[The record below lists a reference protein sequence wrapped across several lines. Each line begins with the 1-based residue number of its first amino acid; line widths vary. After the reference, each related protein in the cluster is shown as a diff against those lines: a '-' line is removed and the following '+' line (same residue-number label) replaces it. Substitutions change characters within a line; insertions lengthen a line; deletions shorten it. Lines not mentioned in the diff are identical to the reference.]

1 MRIGINGKFLV
12 TKRTGVQRV
21 AYNLISEVLRVDNEN
36 EYFIFTGHQFKPHAQ
51 WVSDRVHIV
60 ASSINDG
67 VSFRNLWWEQFLLPR
82 LAKKYKI
89 DVLHSPAN
97 ISPILYRGRTV
108 VHIHDLC
115 FIVNPGWYSFGFRTW
130 YNFLIPRLLQRAD
143 IVTTNSNNSRN
154 DLIQYCGVE
163 PKKLRTLSW
172 AVDRDFLPAGGNEIR
187 EKENFEKEHQDY
199 ILYVGSLQPRK
210 NIKQLVMAFARFR
223 HLHPKS
229 RTKLILIG
237 GESPLFPEVK
247 LNSLE
252 FGDDILFKGFVSDS
266 ELRCFYRSARLF
278 VYPSFYEGFG
288 LPPLEAMAMGTP
300 VITSDSSSLPEVVGD
315 AACKVSPH
323 SVTKLAQA
331 ITEVLGDRALQRRLV
346 RKGYRRIMKFNW
358 VKVAKRTQLIYQEA
372 YTGKKV
378 DKDSWA
384 RITKQPDPDG
394 REAVC
399 ASNVGPTL

>member
-1 MRIGINGKFLV
+1 M
-12 TKRTGVQRV
+12 
-21 AYNLISEVLRVDNEN
+21 
-36 EYFIFTGHQFKPHAQ
+36 
-51 WVSDRVHIV
+51 
-60 ASSINDG
+60 
-67 VSFRNLWWEQFLLPR
+67 
-82 LAKKYKI
+82 
-89 DVLHSPAN
+89 
-97 ISPILYRGRTV
+97 
-108 VHIHDLC
+108 
-115 FIVNPGWYSFGFRTW
+115 
-130 YNFLIPRLLQRAD
+130 
-143 IVTTNSNNSRN
+143 TTNSNNSRN

-252 FGDDILFKGFVSDS
+252 FGDDILFKG
-266 ELRCFYRSARLF
+266 LF
-278 VYPSFYEGFG
+278 LIPSFAVFTEVRGFLFTRVFMKVLA

-323 SVTKLAQA
+323 SDQA
-331 ITEVLGDRALQRRLV
+331 GSSYNRGSWRSSIAAAVGSQGLSKNHEVQLG
-346 RKGYRRIMKFNW
+346 
-358 VKVAKRTQLIYQEA
+358 
-372 YTGKKV
+372 
-378 DKDSWA
+378 
-384 RITKQPDPDG
+384 
-394 REAVC
+394 
-399 ASNVGPTL
+399 